1 MLPGRLG
8 LETARVPHVDRHGLV
23 HLERGQLFV
32 EDGCL
37 RFLAAGTGSLAAGE
51 YTIPHQAISL
61 VLLGPGTTVSH
72 DVLRLL
78 ARHGTGLAAVGDDGV
93 RCYTAP
99 PLMPDTSALA
109 RRQVELWSD
118 ARRGRPLVVRRMY
131 ARRLGEIMPHREI
144 EVLRGIEGARVKSL
158 YARMARTHGIDWRG
172 RRYDRSDPTAAD
184 AANQAINHAASAV
197 EGAAAIAV
205 AATATIPQLGFIHEG
220 SGQAFVLDVA
230 DLFRD
235 SITVPCA
242 FRAANVAHKRPGE
255 SLERLVRRHT
265 GATLRREGVIAS
277 MIDAV
282 KALFAEPAPRTT
294 DPPASATS
302 GPPTPAIPAGDR
314 DVGSSP
320 AAPSFSD
327 SDASDARRD
336 A

>member
-23 HLERGQLFV
+23 HLARGQLFV
-32 EDGCL
+32 SDGCL
-37 RFLAAGTGSLAAGE
+37 RFLAAAGPTLAAGE

-61 VLLGPGTTVSH
+61 VLLGPGATVSH
-72 DVLRLL
+72 DALRLL

-131 ARRLGEIMPHREI
+131 ARRLGEIMPHRDI
-144 EVLRGIEGARVKSL
+144 TVLRGIEGARVKSL
-158 YARMARTHGIDWRG
+158 YGRLARQYGVEWKG
-172 RRYDRSDPTAAD
+172 RRYDRAAPEAAD
-184 AANQAINHAASAV
+184 EANQAINHAASAV

-205 AATATIPQLGFIHEG
+205 TATATIPQLGFIHED

-242 FRAANVAHKRPGE
+242 FRAVRLMGERRGE
-255 SLERLVRRHT
+255 SIERLTRKLT
-265 GATLRREGVIAS
+265 GATLRKESVIPS
-277 MIDAV
+277 MIDAI
-282 KALFAEPAPRTT
+282 KHLFAEPVSRVAVANRE
-294 DPPASATS
+294 
-302 GPPTPAIPAGDR
+302 
-314 DVGSSP
+314 P
-320 AAPSFSD
+320 AAPTAESPS
-327 SDASDARRD
+327 SDADPVREPPADAPDPDRD